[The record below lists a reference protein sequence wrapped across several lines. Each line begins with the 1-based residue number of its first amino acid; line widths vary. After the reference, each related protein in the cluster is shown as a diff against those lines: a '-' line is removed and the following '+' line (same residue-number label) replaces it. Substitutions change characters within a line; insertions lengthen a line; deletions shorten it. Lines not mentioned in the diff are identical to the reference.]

1 MRKILLLLF
10 LVSAC
15 GYQPLY
21 TQKEEILFNKITL
34 LGNKK
39 INRKIISSTA
49 IRVDQNNTLNRE
61 IILDSKK
68 NITTTSRDAKGQ
80 PATFKSQIIVSL
92 VIKTDN
98 KIIKEKVFN
107 ETFDYNNITNKY
119 DLSVYQTDIENNLIN
134 RIVEDLII
142 FINI

>member
-21 TQKEEILFNKITL
+21 MQKEEVLFNKITL

-49 IRVDQNNTLNRE
+49 IKVDQNNTLNRE
-61 IILDSKK
+61 IIINSKK

-92 VIKTDN
+92 VIKTDD

>member
-92 VIKTDN
+92 VIKTDD

>member
-34 LGNKK
+34 IGNKK

-92 VIKTDN
+92 VIKTDD

>member
-1 MRKILLLLF
+1 MRKILLLFF
-10 LVSAC
+10 LITAC

-21 TQKEEILFNKITL
+21 TQKEEILFNQVTL

-49 IRVDQNNTLNRE
+49 IRVDPKSSLNRE

-68 NITTTSRDAKGQ
+68 NIITTSRDAKGQ
-80 PATFKSQIIVSL
+80 PATFQSQIIVSL
-92 VIKTDN
+92 IIKTGN
-98 KIIKEKVFN
+98 EIVKEKVFN
-107 ETFDYNNITNKY
+107 KTFDYNNITNKY
-119 DLSVYQTDIENNLIN
+119 DLSVYQTDVENNLIN